1 MKTRIIQHQPEP
13 DGPDTSGNGAP
24 TPPRPR
30 AHNLAARMARW
41 SGQHRKKA
49 IFGWLAFVVI
59 AFVVGMNVIGS
70 KQISDIDNFSG
81 ESHEAEQALDRAGLR
96 PVEEVVFVQSD
107 NLTVKDPQFRA
118 AVEDVTG
125 RLSQV
130 KYVENVKSPLTGDG
144 DVSADGHAA
153 LVNFE
158 IAGDSLEAKDRVD
171 PTLAATAAVQ
181 AAHPNLDIEQFGGAS
196 ADKAIDKT
204 INDDLAKA
212 GMLSL
217 PITLIILTITFGTL
231 VAAGVPLL
239 IGLTSVMAALGLVA
253 ITSHVFPIAGELTA
267 VILLIGLAVGVDYS
281 LFYLRREREERAAGR
296 SERSALEAA
305 AATSGRAVLI
315 SGATVIVAMAGMF
328 ISGDKTFIS
337 FAQGTILVVAIAM
350 FASLTVLP
358 AMLSWL
364 GDRIEK
370 GRIPVLGRRRRPAG
384 QSRFWTAVTGR
395 VMRRPVLSILL
406 AGGLLVALAIPALQ
420 MKSVTSDIDEL
431 PQDLPVIVTYNKV
444 KEVFPTEGVTA
455 TVVVEADNV
464 RSGATAAG
472 IAALQ
477 TEVKGSDAFL
487 PGTEVTYGGDG
498 TVAKIDVPTRG
509 NGTDAASTNALSEL
523 REEIVPATVGQVE
536 GTTVNV
542 SGDAAS
548 SEDFASQLTSR
559 LPLIFAFVLGLAFLL
574 MLVTFRSIVI
584 PIKAIIL
591 NLLSV
596 GAAYGV
602 LVLVF
607 QKGNLE
613 SVLDF
618 TSNGGV
624 TNWLPLFLFVVLFG
638 LSMDYHVFILS
649 RVRELYDRGM
659 SSDEAV
665 KQGISTTA
673 GTVTSAAI
681 VMVGVFLVFV
691 TLAFLD
697 FKELGVGL
705 AAAVLIDATII
716 RGVLL
721 PASMKVLG
729 DWNWYL
735 PSWLEW
741 LPRIGA
747 DRDVAPPPVEPG
759 EPPAP
764 DEPEATDEP
773 KPAPLPA

>member
-1 MKTRIIQHQPEP
+1 MKTRIIQHEPEP
-13 DGPDTSGNGAP
+13 DQPDRTGNGAP
-24 TPPRPR
+24 TPPAPP

-41 SGQHRKKA
+41 SGQHRRKA
-49 IFGWLAFVVI
+49 IFGWLAFVLV
-59 AFVVGMNVIGS
+59 AFFVGNNLIGS
-70 KQISDIDNFSG
+70 KLISDIDEFSG
-81 ESHEAEQALDRAGLR
+81 ESREAEQARDRAGLR

-107 NLTVKDPQFRA
+107 ELTIRDPEFRA
-118 AVEDVTG
+118 AVEDVTS
-125 RLSQV
+125 RLSRVQ
-130 KYVENVKSPLTGDG
+130 YVENVKSPLSGDG
-144 DVSADGHAA
+144 EVSADGHAA
-153 LVNFE
+153 LVNFQ
-158 IAGDSLEAKDRVD
+158 IAGDSTEAKDRVD
-171 PTLAATAAVQ
+171 PTLAAVAAVQ
-181 AAHPNLDIEQFGGAS
+181 ADHPNFDIEQFGGAS
-196 ADKAIDKT
+196 ANKAIDEVIK
-204 INDDLAKA
+204 DDLAKA

-217 PITLIILTITFGTL
+217 PITLIILVITFGTL

-239 IGLTSVMAALGLVA
+239 IGLTSVLAAMGVTA
-253 ITSHVFPIAGELTA
+253 ITSYIFPAAGELSA
-267 VILLIGLAVGVDYS
+267 VILLMGLAVGVDYS

-296 SERSALEAA
+296 GERSALEAA

-337 FAQGTILVVAIAM
+337 FAQGTIVVVAIAM

-358 AMLSWL
+358 AILSWL
-364 GDRIEK
+364 GDRVEK
-370 GRIPVLGRRRRPAG
+370 GRIPLLGRRRRPAG
-384 QSRFWTAVTGR
+384 QSRFWTALTGR
-395 VMRRPVLSILL
+395 VMRRPVLSILI

-444 KEVFPTEGVTA
+444 KAVFPTEGVTA
-455 TVVVEADNV
+455 IVVVEADDV

-472 IAALQ
+472 IADLQ
-477 TEVKGSDAFL
+477 DEVKASDAFK
-487 PGTEVTYGGDG
+487 PGTEVIYSDDG
-498 TVAKIDVPTRG
+498 TVAQINVPTRG

-523 REEIVPATVGQVE
+523 RDEIIPGTVGRVE
-536 GTTVNV
+536 GTSVNV
-542 SGDAAS
+542 SGDAAG
-548 SEDFASQLTSR
+548 SEDWASQLNSR
-559 LPLIFAFVLGLAFLL
+559 LPLIFAFVFGLAFLL
-574 MLVTFRSIVI
+574 MLLTFRSIVI
-584 PIKAIIL
+584 PAVTIIL

-613 SVLDF
+613 SLLDF

-649 RVRELYDRGM
+649 RVRELWERGM
-659 SSDEAV
+659 SNDEAV

-673 GTVTSAAI
+673 GTVTSAAV

-697 FKELGVGL
+697 FKELGLGL

-721 PASMKVLG
+721 PAAMKVLG

-747 DRDVAPPPVEPG
+747 ERDAAPPPE
-759 EPPAP
+759 ETK
-764 DEPEATDEP
+764 PE
-773 KPAPLPA
+773 PLPA